1 MKQVEE
7 SLNSLIKDLAGL
19 KELGGIDIFTQK
31 TLELQLTKILNQ
43 VKDSCVIP
51 DVVCCDCGKDRGE
64 SQSKHRCQDC
74 YEDYMD
80 K

>member
-43 VKDSCVIP
+43 VKEDMNYT
-51 DVVCCDCGKDRGE
+51 DVRKI
-64 SQSKHRCQDC
+64 QT
-74 YEDYMD
+74 
-80 K
+80 